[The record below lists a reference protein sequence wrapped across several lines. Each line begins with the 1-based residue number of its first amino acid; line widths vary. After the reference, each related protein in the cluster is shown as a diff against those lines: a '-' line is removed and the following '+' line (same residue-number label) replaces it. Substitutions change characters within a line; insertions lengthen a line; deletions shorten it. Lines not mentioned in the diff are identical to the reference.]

1 MTTGENAGPRPR
13 RTLAEPL
20 VYTVAEVAEL
30 LALSLGGT
38 YALVRDGTIPAV
50 RMGGRWLIPKRKFHA
65 WLEAVDAGEVA

>member
-1 MTTGENAGPRPR
+1 MTTGENASPRPR